1 MDSTEKKKSLPE
13 GRTLKSMRKQL
24 EKREKYDSKKSKLPF
39 KGMDIFVEMIK
50 QQNMIILK
58 QIAEDNLTSY
68 DEKEKFIDKYMRIN
82 YQIPEII
89 ESRNEEINQDIYP

>member
-13 GRTLKSMRKQL
+13 GRTLKNMRKQL
-24 EKREKYDSKKSKLPF
+24 ENREKYDSKKSKLPF
-39 KGMDIFVEMIK
+39 KGIDIFVEMIK
-50 QQNMIILK
+50 HQNMVILR
-58 QIAEDNLTSY
+58 QIAEDKLISY
-68 DEKEKFIDKYMRIN
+68 DEKEKFIEKYMRIN

>member
-1 MDSTEKKKSLPE
+1 MIVKKVNYLSKVLIFL
-13 GRTLKSMRKQL
+13 LKL
-24 EKREKYDSKKSKLPF
+24 
-39 KGMDIFVEMIK
+39 K
-50 QQNMIILK
+50 QQNMILLK

-68 DEKEKFIDKYMRIN
+68 DEKEKFIEKYMRVN